1 MDGFEFDTVKA
12 EKAMAMRK
20 FKRTHYVGKFFR
32 CVEAFIVLFFL
43 FPWFSSRLP
52 AAARASGDYLRIFLH
67 ILVSQKVVFFIGNA
81 IVVTLLA
88 KSGLLGSRRLSG
100 DLYDEFI
107 RNSEQTQ
114 APRVCE
120 GCDDPPVVPP
130 SAEQGQGE
138 EETVFEDKTVCVVQQ
153 PREPHAYR
161 RSLSEKQDATGQ
173 KIGREL
179 RRAETEKINMLETN
193 PPLAAL
199 SYDEAYVSVLS
210 NEEFRRTVD
219 AFIAKHIQF
228 QRQESLALVVQSQCD

>member
-20 FKRTHYVGKFFR
+20 FKRTHHIGKFFR
-32 CVEAFIVLFFL
+32 CLEAFLVLFFL

-52 AAARASGDYLRIFLH
+52 AAARASGDYLCLFLH
-67 ILVSQKVVFFIGNA
+67 FLASQKVVFLIGNG

-88 KSGLLGSRRLSG
+88 KSGLLGRRRLSG

-114 APRVCE
+114 ASRSWE

-130 SAEQGQGE
+130 RAEQGQGE
-138 EETVFEDKTVCVVQQ
+138 EETVFEDKPVCVVERSQ
-153 PREPHAYR
+153 EPHAYR
-161 RSLSEKQDATGQ
+161 RSLSEKQEATCR

-179 RRAETEKINMLETN
+179 RRTETEKSMRELN
-193 PPLAAL
+193 PPLAAW

-210 NEEFRRTVD
+210 SEEFQRTVD
-219 AFIAKHIQF
+219 AFIAKQIQF